1 MFGYAIDLR
10 NRTEGRG
17 NFRMA
22 LAYYQP
28 CGPPG
33 SIDDGISPVGAPLK
47 PFTPPRR
54 SSIALPE
61 E

>member
-1 MFGYAIDLR
+1 MV
-10 NRTEGRG
+10 
-17 NFRMA
+17 

-33 SIDDGISPVGAPLK
+33 SIDDDRITPVGAPLK